1 MSHSGTLEKTNA
13 LATADPLAA
22 VWSPSS
28 RKHKAET
35 YRLTGQLVIIIALH
49 CRREASA
56 TSANNE
62 VTKTAKNDKGIESKG
77 CRGRDLVSVLGAYTE
92 YECLPAYGSLDTC
105 SDLGLLVNFALDR
118 MWLSAWDSAGLKT
131 AQWHFPALQWVDRTA
146 LIAIDTYFQ
155 LGFTAFHYNLVQQQC
170 ERKDK
175 DSAIWCVIVSK
186 DCRATVIKGL
196 QGRLCLK
203 GRKRRKKDGKWEGR

>member
-1 MSHSGTLEKTNA
+1 MGHSGTLEKTNA

-49 CRREASA
+49 CRRDASA

-77 CRGRDLVSVLGAYTE
+77 CRGRGLVSVLGAYTE

-105 SDLGLLVNFALDR
+105 SDLSLLVNFALDR
-118 MWLSAWDSAGLKT
+118 MWLSAWDSAGLKQGSSVTFSCFAVGRQDCIDRYWYLLSTWFHSISLQFSST
-131 AQWHFPALQWVDRTA
+131 AMW
-146 LIAIDTYFQ
+146 
-155 LGFTAFHYNLVQQQC
+155 
-170 ERKDK
+170 E
-175 DSAIWCVIVSK
+175 
-186 DCRATVIKGL
+186 KG
-196 QGRLCLK
+196 
-203 GRKRRKKDGKWEGR
+203 

>member
-35 YRLTGQLVIIIALH
+35 YHLTGQLVIIIALH

-77 CRGRDLVSVLGAYTE
+77 CRGRDLVSVLGAYTK
-92 YECLPAYGSLDTC
+92 YECLPAYRSLDTC

-118 MWLSAWDSAGLKT
+118 MWLSAWTENSSMTFSCFAVGRQDCIDRYWYLLSTWFHSISLQFSST
-131 AQWHFPALQWVDRTA
+131 AMW
-146 LIAIDTYFQ
+146 
-155 LGFTAFHYNLVQQQC
+155 
-170 ERKDK
+170 E
-175 DSAIWCVIVSK
+175 
-186 DCRATVIKGL
+186 KG
-196 QGRLCLK
+196 
-203 GRKRRKKDGKWEGR
+203 